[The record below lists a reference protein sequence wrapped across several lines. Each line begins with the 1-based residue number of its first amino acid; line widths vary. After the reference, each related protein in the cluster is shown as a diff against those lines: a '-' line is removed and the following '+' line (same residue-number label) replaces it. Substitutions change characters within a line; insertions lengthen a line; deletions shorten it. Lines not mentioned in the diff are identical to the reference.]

1 MSIACPKLFKNVK
14 SKSPKH
20 PKTTR
25 HLLEGSGA
33 LSTFFLDIDP
43 RIAPQDVIR
52 RLSRGGDRH
61 GVAAAEVGEG
71 RQFGYQ
77 G

>member
-1 MSIACPKLFKNVK
+1 MHCP
-14 SKSPKH
+14 P
-20 PKTTR
+20 
-25 HLLEGSGA
+25 
-33 LSTFFLDIDP
+33 FFLDIDP